1 MSLPA
6 HVTTRSAEFLEM
18 LRHTASQQ
26 ERAAELY
33 RALIAVNDLAVSLHM
48 AKTVTEVQQ
57 ALSATLDLLMPGD
70 SIRIC
75 SLTGEGLKRI
85 RLSGP
90 ALATEEGL
98 TPESQGL
105 LASVLKSGS
114 PSWIPDTL
122 GVQMSIPGSG
132 APVSVL
138 SRSVI
143 MAPFYALGSIAGA
156 LEVVSSRP
164 NRFDEMDFNLVLMI
178 ATHLSSAL
186 DNILTREEL
195 ASANIQLRKQ
205 EERLTVLNRQLREL
219 AHRDEVTGLFNKRR
233 LTEQLEAEIARVRRY
248 GEIFSCLMIDIDF
261 FKQLNDTFGHQAGDE
276 ALRQFGALLLR
287 NLRVTDF
294 VARYGGEEFTVL
306 LPCTDRAG
314 AWHVAET
321 LRTAV
326 RSNVF
331 VLPGGSYHLTISVGI
346 STCTKFDRFD
356 SQAVIVR
363 SDKALYR
370 AKRTG
375 RDRSCFVEE
384 AEAVLPDSQ

>member
-1 MSLPA
+1 
-6 HVTTRSAEFLEM
+6 
-18 LRHTASQQ
+18 
-26 ERAAELY
+26 
-33 RALIAVNDLAVSLHM
+33 
-48 AKTVTEVQQ
+48 
-57 ALSATLDLLMPGD
+57 
-70 SIRIC
+70 
-75 SLTGEGLKRI
+75 
-85 RLSGP
+85 
-90 ALATEEGL
+90 
-98 TPESQGL
+98 
-105 LASVLKSGS
+105 
-114 PSWIPDTL
+114 
-122 GVQMSIPGSG
+122 
-132 APVSVL
+132 
-138 SRSVI
+138 

-164 NRFDEMDFNLVLMI
+164 NRFDEMDFNLVIMI
-178 ATHLSSAL
+178 ATHLSCAL
-186 DNILTREEL
+186 DNTLTREEL
-195 ASANIQLRKQ
+195 ATANLQLREQ
-205 EERLTVLNRQLREL
+205 EERLILLNRQLREL

-233 LTEQLEAEIARVRRY
+233 LTEQLEAEIARVHRY
-248 GEIFSCLMIDIDF
+248 GEVFSCLMIDIDF

-331 VLPGGSYHLTISVGI
+331 VLPGGASHMTISIGI
-346 STCTKFDRFD
+346 STCTKFDRLD

-370 AKRTG
+370 AKRSG
-375 RDRSCFVEE
+375 RDRSCFVDDSETP
-384 AEAVLPDSQ
+384 VSDSQ